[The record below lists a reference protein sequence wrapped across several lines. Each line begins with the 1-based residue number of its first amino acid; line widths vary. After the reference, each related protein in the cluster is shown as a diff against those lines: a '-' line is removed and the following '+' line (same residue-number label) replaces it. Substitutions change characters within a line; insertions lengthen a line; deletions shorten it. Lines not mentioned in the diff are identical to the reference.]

1 MGYQRRVHGDSRTRQ
16 STHSTC
22 RPSSPLPWW
31 LPPPPPPSM
40 LLPPWCMPLLP
51 PTLLSPPPTPTPTPW
66 PMTTPRPTFSSLS
79 PTMAPVL
86 FLDRTLS
93 TFPMAGSRPSPTTP
107 TTSLATLLRLPT
119 LVSLST
125 PPPLLVAMLPL
136 PLSTLSTP
144 LPTQLFTMPLFLSML
159 STTDL
164 PMVLLPTE
172 ALSTTDKH
180 LRKAG
185 C

>member
-1 MGYQRRVHGDSRTRQ
+1 
-16 STHSTC
+16 
-22 RPSSPLPWW
+22 
-31 LPPPPPPSM
+31 
-40 LLPPWCMPLLP
+40 
-51 PTLLSPPPTPTPTPW
+51 
-66 PMTTPRPTFSSLS
+66 
-79 PTMAPVL
+79 MAPVL

-93 TFPMAGSRPSPTTP
+93 TFPMAGYRPSPTTP

-125 PPPLLVAMLPL
+125 PLPLLVATLLL

-144 LPTQLFTMPLFLSML
+144 LPIQLFTMPLFLLMLSML
-159 STTDL
+159 PTTDL

>member
-1 MGYQRRVHGDSRTRQ
+1 MGTSVRK
-16 STHSTC
+16 
-22 RPSSPLPWW
+22 
-31 LPPPPPPSM
+31 PPNFKHAGLHHPCSCGCPPQPPPSTP
-40 LLPPWCMPLLP
+40 LRCTPLLP
-51 PTLLSPPPTPTPTPW
+51 PTLLSPPPTPTPMPW
-66 PMTTPRPTFSSLS
+66 PMTTPRPTSSSLS

-125 PPPLLVAMLPL
+125 PLPLLVATLLL

-144 LPTQLFTMPLFLSML
+144 LPTQLFTMPLFLLMLFMLPLSMP

>member
-1 MGYQRRVHGDSRTRQ
+1 MGD
-16 STHSTC
+16 
-22 RPSSPLPWW
+22 L
-31 LPPPPPPSM
+31 
-40 LLPPWCMPLLP
+40 
-51 PTLLSPPPTPTPTPW
+51 
-66 PMTTPRPTFSSLS
+66 
-79 PTMAPVL
+79 
-86 FLDRTLS
+86 TLS

-125 PPPLLVAMLPL
+125 PLPLLVATLLL

-144 LPTQLFTMPLFLSML
+144 LPTQLFTTPLFLSTLPLSMP

-185 C
+185 CWSAKYLKDYLFELMLLSVKLYLNC

>member
-1 MGYQRRVHGDSRTRQ
+1 MGHQCQKTTQ
-16 STHSTC
+16 LQTC
-22 RPSSPLPWW
+22 KPSSPLPLWPPP
-31 LPPPPPPSM
+31 LPPPSTP
-40 LLPPWCMPLLP
+40 LWCTPLLP
-51 PTLLSPPPTPTPTPW
+51 PTLLSPPPTPTPMPW

-125 PPPLLVAMLPL
+125 PLPLLVATLLL

-144 LPTQLFTMPLFLSML
+144 LAIQLFTMPLFLLML
-159 STTDL
+159 SMPPTTDL

>member
-1 MGYQRRVHGDSRTRQ
+1 MG
-16 STHSTC
+16 
-22 RPSSPLPWW
+22 
-31 LPPPPPPSM
+31 
-40 LLPPWCMPLLP
+40 
-51 PTLLSPPPTPTPTPW
+51 
-66 PMTTPRPTFSSLS
+66 
-79 PTMAPVL
+79 
-86 FLDRTLS
+86 
-93 TFPMAGSRPSPTTP
+93 
-107 TTSLATLLRLPT
+107 T

-125 PPPLLVAMLPL
+125 PLPLLVATLLL

-144 LPTQLFTMPLFLSML
+144 LPTQLFTTPLFLHMLSTLPLSMP

-185 C
+185 CCSAKYLKDYLFELMLLSVKLYLNC